1 MKMGRGFFFFLKGS
15 FAPNGLLF
23 NTKITKKNLMNFFC
37 AKKLIEM
44 THEIFQWIS
53 RKLENIITTPFPSNF
68 S

>member
-44 THEIFQWIS
+44 THEIFQ
-53 RKLENIITTPFPSNF
+53 
-68 S
+68 